1 MHRSHLGMKANWC
14 ITHRQWLLLSSSNSS
29 LKMSW
34 RVKVAAHFPLTS
46 SLHKV
51 HTNCDHVIRAVNRHM
66 SWGMR
71 ISAFFS
77 WACTSLI
84 FSANLSR
91 TEVHFHVTTY
101 QHYQKGTI
109 KYKNWSI
116 NSTFFKSSLT
126 SSLSDLS
133 SLLDGVWARADAS
146 GRKATGCWRYVPF
159 DPGTLRGQ
167 VEIWKEKKWTSI
179 SWRPVASPA
188 SFGKLVIA
196 NMKFDFNSCHEVK
209 SN

>member
-1 MHRSHLGMKANWC
+1 MLSELSTDTCLGGCAYL
-14 ITHRQWLLLSSSNSS
+14 HSS
-29 LKMSW
+29 LEH
-34 RVKVAAHFPLTS
+34 APLWYSRQTCQGQ
-46 SLHKV
+46 K
-51 HTNCDHVIRAVNRHM
+51 C
-66 SWGMR
+66 
-71 ISAFFS
+71 
-77 WACTSLI
+77 I
-84 FSANLSR
+84 FML
-91 TEVHFHVTTY
+91 TTY

-159 DPGTLRGQ
+159 DPGTLTGQ

-209 SN
+209 TTKEKNLFTLSITKVVVPKYPENFKYKNKWCNFYYQGPLRIPAMS